1 MPSNKFVLKCGNFA
15 VLVDPYILP
24 RGTNKDTSWFTE
36 HHKEEISTLLK
47 ENIDLRIKQYLE
59 ARKQHRNAQTKSN
72 KELTP
77 NNPLCLKGQNFR
89 LAAYFMKRH
98 ANLRCITKQQ
108 FCGLNV
114 FPDRFVV
121 CLTPCETDPMKR
133 MAEEQIISA
142 KHGTSEYFIGE
153 SEFSDASISIQ
164 KKKETLKQIVKKSCC
179 PKMESLSKADS
190 GDSLTKALPSVTE
203 DEQNV
208 AQPAVDLSGEIQDVN
223 NGGKEDCMNSVQS
236 ELLLPAIKLEEY
248 INRSQPAPQSCHQP
262 PRSIQQ
268 LKAGLKSTGDVGEST
283 LPNLKQNGVNKK
295 TQTTPRRVSAQSGT
309 NCAVR
314 VISGGS
320 PPSPVQATVE
330 TNSPESLRKPS
341 RRKTPVKTSS
351 HSKRSVKGKADCLVL
366 ASRDAGG
373 YLLST
378 LSSPQDF
385 CHVNKHKRRRL
396 TTQNKPAAGSEMP
409 PPSHS
414 GSESQ
419 SSASSTA
426 LMKGNSRKENVPRTS
441 RLRRPKKAGAPR
453 SEDVALR

>member
-1 MPSNKFVLKCGNFA
+1 
-15 VLVDPYILP
+15 
-24 RGTNKDTSWFTE
+24 
-36 HHKEEISTLLK
+36 
-47 ENIDLRIKQYLE
+47 
-59 ARKQHRNAQTKSN
+59 
-72 KELTP
+72 
-77 NNPLCLKGQNFR
+77 
-89 LAAYFMKRH
+89 
-98 ANLRCITKQQ
+98 
-108 FCGLNV
+108 
-114 FPDRFVV
+114 
-121 CLTPCETDPMKR
+121 MKR

-153 SEFSDASISIQ
+153 AEFSDASISIQ
-164 KKKETLKQIVKKSCC
+164 KKKEILKQIVKKSYC

-208 AQPAVDLSGEIQDVN
+208 AQPAVDLSREIQDVN
-223 NGGKEDCMNSVQS
+223 NGGKEDCLNSVQS

-268 LKAGLKSTGDVGEST
+268 LKAGLKSTGDVGESA

-330 TNSPESLRKPS
+330 MNSPESLRKPS
-341 RRKTPVKTSS
+341 RRKMPVKTSS

-378 LSSPQDF
+378 LSSPQDL
-385 CHVNKHKRRRL
+385 RL
-396 TTQNKPAAGSEMP
+396 TTQNKPAAGSEVP

-441 RLRRPKKAGAPR
+441 RLRRPKKAGALK

>member
-1 MPSNKFVLKCGNFA
+1 MPSNKFVLK
-15 VLVDPYILP
+15 
-24 RGTNKDTSWFTE
+24 
-36 HHKEEISTLLK
+36 EISTLLK

-59 ARKQHRNAQTKSN
+59 ARKQHRNVQTKSN

-121 CLTPCETDPMKR
+121 CLTPCEADPMKR
-133 MAEEQIISA
+133 VAMEQIISA
-142 KHGTSEYFIGE
+142 KHGASEYFTGE
-153 SEFSDASISIQ
+153 SEFSDACISIQ
-164 KKKETLKQIVKKSCC
+164 KKKETLKEIVKKSCC
-179 PKMESLSKADS
+179 TKMESLSKDDS
-190 GDSLTKALPSVTE
+190 SDSLTQALPDVTE

-208 AQPAVDLSGEIQDVN
+208 AQPAVDLSRETQDVN
-223 NGGKEDCMNSVQS
+223 NGGKEDCMNPVQS

-248 INRSQPAPQSCHQP
+248 INRSQPAPQSCQQP
-262 PRSIQQ
+262 ARSIQQ
-268 LKAGLKSTGDVGEST
+268 LKADLKSTGDVGESA
-283 LPNLKQNGVNKK
+283 LSNLKRNGANKQ
-295 TQTTPRRVSAQSGT
+295 TQTTRRRVSAQSGT
-309 NCAVR
+309 GRAVR
-314 VISGGS
+314 VISRGS
-320 PPSPVQATVE
+320 PTSPDQAKTE
-330 TNSPESLRKPS
+330 MGSPESSRKPL
-341 RRKTPVKTSS
+341 RRKTPVKPNS
-351 HSKRSVKGKADCLVL
+351 HSRRSVKGKADCLLL
-366 ASRDAGG
+366 ASREAGG
-373 YLLST
+373 CLLST

-396 TTQNKPAAGSEMP
+396 TTQNKPAGGSEVP

-426 LMKGNSRKENVPRTS
+426 LIKGNSGKENVPRTS
-441 RLRRPKKAGAPR
+441 RLRRPKKAAALR